1 MQQYVWDPADS
12 WNHLLWNNSG
22 LSSTILWSLTSFQPS
37 ACLCLQSAV
46 ALWLICVFEIIHNV
60 YWPHARVWL
69 FQTPVLTSS
78 FSFSTSSCKSILS
91 VPQEWNHGSSPAY
104 HAFYET
110 TKMSVHVCTSSW
122 APLLNTFLCRIRG
135 TWHIPRLSRRVPKHN
150 SWAEHFSFLAN
161 ENRGNWTQTER
172 GGTLE
177 FHRLTCG
184 SEQFPEVP
192 NILEMRGWFLDS
204 LNFILYAVNTE

>member
-1 MQQYVWDPADS
+1 MSTGHTLECDFSKLQFSHLPFLSPLPPANLFWACHKS
-12 WNHLLWNNSG
+12 EIMAPRLL
-22 LSSTILWSLTSFQPS
+22 IMPS
-37 ACLCLQSAV
+37 MRPPRCL
-46 ALWLICVFEIIHNV
+46 
-60 YWPHARVWL
+60 
-69 FQTPVLTSS
+69 
-78 FSFSTSSCKSILS
+78 
-91 VPQEWNHGSSPAY
+91 
-104 HAFYET
+104 
-110 TKMSVHVCTSSW
+110 CTSSW

-177 FHRLTCG
+177 FHGLTCG